1 MTETLY
7 LLGFL
12 AVASAAM
19 AGVIADGIAK
29 TRIQRRAAIERAWR
43 PKPSIATL
51 TIRGIADTT
60 RFREA
65 LDRLGATANETAAAM
80 RILADAANAADTRI
94 SRRSPKEVPD
104 A

>member
-19 AGVIADGIAK
+19 VGVIADGVAK
-29 TRIQRRAAIERAWR
+29 TRAERRAAIERAWR
-43 PKPSIATL
+43 PKPRTV
-51 TIRGIADTT
+51 TIPITVDTT

-80 RILADAANAADTRI
+80 RIFADAANAADTRP
-94 SRRSPKEVPD
+94 SRRSPQEVPD